1 MAKAAKKRSAKAG
14 SAKAKQTKG
23 AKTAAKRK
31 GARKAAPARTGRKTS
46 KTGGAA
52 RARKAAKARTS
63 AKARTGGSRT
73 RARKTSTAKRARTSP
88 PQTSTARKK
97 SASRSAASRRTARP
111 SATAQPSTLGSA
123 ATMIRGAVAGAVAAV
138 SQVLPWTS
146 DQLDALQMLEQDHRR
161 FETLLAQGEET
172 TERAVKGR
180 TQLLDTLTREL
191 NAHEMKEEKFLYP
204 MLEAYPE
211 AKTIVLE
218 GYQEHH
224 VADVIV
230 KELHQVAAD
239 DEQWGAKFKVL
250 KENIEHHIQE
260 EEGEMF
266 RIARAVVPR
275 EELVA
280 LGERM
285 SKAAAGG

>member
-1 MAKAAKKRSAKAG
+1 
-14 SAKAKQTKG
+14 
-23 AKTAAKRK
+23 
-31 GARKAAPARTGRKTS
+31 
-46 KTGGAA
+46 
-52 RARKAAKARTS
+52 
-63 AKARTGGSRT
+63 
-73 RARKTSTAKRARTSP
+73 
-88 PQTSTARKK
+88 
-97 SASRSAASRRTARP
+97 
-111 SATAQPSTLGSA
+111 
-123 ATMIRGAVAGAVAAV
+123 MIRGAVAGAVAAV

-146 DQLDALQMLEQDHRR
+146 EQLDALQMLEQDHRR

-180 TQLLDTLTREL
+180 AQLLDTITREL
-191 NAHEMKEEKFLYP
+191 NEHEMKEEKFLYP

-260 EEGEMF
+260 EEREMF
-266 RIARAVVPR
+266 RIARALLGR
-275 EELVA
+275 DELMA
-280 LGERM
+280 LGGRM
-285 SKAAAGG
+285 KTLKRDLED